1 MQDGFIATRHGRIH
15 YLTEGE
21 GKPLFCLHSNGC
33 SAHNFDP
40 VMTDL
45 ARTRR
50 IIAWDMPG
58 HGDSDP
64 LTRHYTVNDYADA
77 VVGLMDALGIA
88 RADFIGLAT
97 GGVIAV
103 ALGANHA
110 NRVES
115 LVIVDA
121 PARTAE
127 ENERE
132 WPRLEQN
139 FGVPTQT
146 PEQLAARFRAP
157 DADFQSRWNID
168 RNKAGTRTM
177 IDVMWALRDYDALSA
192 AARIT
197 APALVVFGARGPN
210 AGKASRFRQAMPQAQ
225 QDIMNDCG
233 HYPSIDDP
241 AGFVALVNPFLDRS
255 TGAKSGEP
263 IAKPAT

>member
-15 YLTEGE
+15 YLTEVR
-21 GKPLFCLHSNGC
+21 GKPLLCLHSNGC
-33 SAHNFDP
+33 SAIILLP
-40 VMTDL
+40 SSTDL
-45 ARTRR
+45 ARTAPRV
-50 IIAWDMPG
+50 IAWDMPG

-146 PEQLAARFRAP
+146 LEQLEARFRAP

-192 AARIT
+192 A
-197 APALVVFGARGPN
+197 N
-210 AGKASRFRQAMPQAQ
+210 HASRRRPWSCSAHAVPMPARRR
-225 QDIMNDCG
+225 
-233 HYPSIDDP
+233 
-241 AGFVALVNPFLDRS
+241 GFARPCRRRNRTS
-255 TGAKSGEP
+255 
-263 IAKPAT
+263 